1 MERERK
7 KRPAGFRTYMFVCL
21 GATLTVMISQYSYI
35 MLHTLWRDLAESYNL
50 SVDVSRI
57 GAQVISGIGFLGA
70 GTIIVN
76 SHQEVKGLTTAVGL
90 WASGCMGIALGAGFY
105 ECAIIG
111 ALLIFISTK
120 FLDRLGVYIA
130 QNAPNIIRQIRWC
143 FLLQIILRYFCASQ
157 SSPSHSVKPFR
168 HGIMNFKSPMHI
180 TWGIDHRH
188 SFVAKSLMA

>member
-1 MERERK
+1 
-7 KRPAGFRTYMFVCL
+7 
-21 GATLTVMISQYSYI
+21 LT
-35 MLHTLWRDLAESYNL
+35 DNNNL

-130 QNAPNIIRQIRWC
+130 QNAPNFNIYIEFKDVADINEIIH
-143 FLLQIILRYFCASQ
+143 FLKTRNLIIYSTELNNTTPENGLISSAVIYLHLDKSEDRIDLISHLASMEC
-157 SSPSHSVKPFR
+157 VV
-168 HGIMNFKSPMHI
+168 IVNEI
-180 TWGIDHRH
+180 
-188 SFVAKSLMA
+188 